1 MRLLI
6 LDFIKS
12 YLRGRLDVY
21 VFVEAYM
28 ELYKLLRESTQC
40 IPSQDELLL
49 DEILSTIFLIADNFN
64 LEDDRMEYEFDE
76 KQIYSRVNT
85 EISRLDI

>member
-76 KQIYSRVNT
+76 KQLYSRVNA

>member
-49 DEILSTIFLIADNFN
+49 DEILSTIFLIADN
-64 LEDDRMEYEFDE
+64 
-76 KQIYSRVNT
+76 
-85 EISRLDI
+85 

>member
-1 MRLLI
+1 
-6 LDFIKS
+6 
-12 YLRGRLDVY
+12 
-21 VFVEAYM
+21 M

>member
-28 ELYKLLRESTQC
+28 EL
-40 IPSQDELLL
+40 
-49 DEILSTIFLIADNFN
+49 
-64 LEDDRMEYEFDE
+64 DR
-76 KQIYSRVNT
+76 RAHV
-85 EISRLDI
+85 